1 MLCVFIAFRVIYM
14 LLENEYKLYTGLVT
28 SFNHI
33 TNILQGKC
41 YLGDLEL
48 MVHILHL
55 NVII

>member
-1 MLCVFIAFRVIYM
+1 M
-14 LLENEYKLYTGLVT
+14 LLEYENKLYTSLVT
-28 SFNHI
+28 SLNHI

-48 MVHILHL
+48 MVHIKFLCL